1 MSQIPDMEIV
11 PARRSFW
18 RNLSPVWLVPV
29 LALAV
34 SAAIAWRSYAERGVL
49 VQITFQNAAGVS
61 PGETSVRFRD
71 VPIGFVESV
80 SFTPDL
86 AEVVVAARIDRAV
99 AEVLPPEAEFW
110 VVRPEV
116 SARGISGLTTVLSG
130 VYLEAAFTPTEGAG
144 ARAFAGRE
152 SAPLVLPGRPGTRVT
167 LRAPDGNRLSPG
179 APVLHRG
186 IEVGHIES
194 PRLLDGAEGVVFDA
208 FIDAPHDQRLT
219 TATRF
224 WDTSGFSF
232 SLGPGGVR
240 LSVGNLASILT
251 GGIAFDT
258 ILSGGEPVGPDT
270 VFDLFAD
277 EPAARQTLTAGAGG
291 VANALR
297 LAVEFDESVQGLAAG
312 AAVRYRGVQVGE
324 VGGIA
329 ARIVDL
335 GPAPRV
341 RMQAV
346 LALDPRAFG
355 LDADAGPEA
364 LETFLEGQVAA
375 GLRARLAPSGLFSTS
390 LVIEL
395 VDLPETAPD
404 TLLRPE
410 GSLPVIPSA
419 PSDLQ
424 DLTTS
429 AQGLIDRLTSLPIE
443 QVLDQAVALMASVEV
458 LLADEGTRAAPAA
471 VVALID
477 EARAL
482 IGGAAVQALPAEIQG
497 VVAELRAI
505 LSEFTE
511 RRAAERLVET
521 LASAQAVA
529 DDLAR
534 ASADVPALVADLR
547 ALVARAAEL
556 EAEALVAA
564 ATTLLQSAD
573 AFVNAE
579 GTQALPPALAGALD
593 EVQAALAELRAGGVV
608 ANVNATLASA
618 STAAE
623 AVAEASRDL
632 PALAARFDAL
642 VTQAEALIAAYGARS
657 PVNDEMLGT
666 LREARAAARAF
677 AQLARTLERS
687 PNSILF
693 GR

>member
-49 VQITFQNAAGVS
+49 VQITFQNAAGIS
-61 PGETSVRFRD
+61 PGETAVRFRD

-130 VYLEAAFTPTEGAG
+130 VYLEAAFAPTQGAG

-152 SAPLVLPGRPGTRVT
+152 SAPLVLPGRPGTRIT

-208 FIDAPHDQRLT
+208 FIEAPHDQRLT

-277 EPAARQTLTAGAGG
+277 EPAARQTLTAGGAS
-291 VANALR
+291 ANALR

-324 VGGIA
+324 VAGIA

-346 LALDPRAFG
+346 MALDPRSFG
-355 LDADAGPEA
+355 LQADAGPEV
-364 LETFLEGQVAA
+364 LETFIEGQVAA
-375 GLRARLAPSGLFSTS
+375 GLRARMAPSGLFSTS

-482 IGGAAVQALPAEIQG
+482 IGGEAVQALPAEVQG
-497 VVAELRAI
+497 VVAELRTI
-505 LSEFTE
+505 LAAFTE
-511 RRAAERLVET
+511 QRAAERLVQT
-521 LASAQAVA
+521 LESAQAVA

-623 AVAEASRDL
+623 AVATASRDL